1 MIAALGSILAA
12 SLYAALGGGLGLQA
26 REALTEQTMERCKTA
41 SEASERVA
49 ACTTIINS
57 TRDKSLIGRAYNRR
71 GHTYVELKNYL
82 AAARD
87 FAEVARLNPTV
98 GGYQDNRANALRLA
112 GRYNE
117 ALDAASTAIRLAP
130 GYAFVVR
137 GRALIYEEM
146 GRLDQALVDIDRGIA
161 IDSRDAGLRVD
172 RGRIDAKLV
181 RDEDAIRDLTTAI
194 EMDSSRTDALRERGL
209 AYIRAGRTEAAVADL
224 KAFVASHPEDTQIP
238 PVIAVQTQAA
248 MNGGRSPLIS
258 DPGGIRSLP

>member
-1 MIAALGSILAA
+1 MV
-12 SLYAALGGGLGLQA
+12 GLGLILAFSLHSAFSGGLYSQA
-26 REALTEQTMERCKTA
+26 REAPPEQNMERCKTA
-41 SEASERVA
+41 SEASDRVA
-49 ACTTIINS
+49 ACTTVINN
-57 TRDKSLIGRAYNRR
+57 TRDKSLVGRAYNRR
-71 GHTYVELKNYL
+71 GHTYVELKNYF

-112 GRYNE
+112 GRYDE
-117 ALDAASTAIRLAP
+117 ALEAASTAIRLAP

-146 GRLDQALVDIDRGIA
+146 GRLDQALADIDRGIT
-161 IDSRDAGLRVD
+161 IDPRDAGLRVD

-181 RDEDAIRDLTTAI
+181 RDEDAIRDLTIAI

-209 AYIRAGRTEAAVADL
+209 AYIRAGRTEAAMADL

-238 PVIAVQTQAA
+238 PVIAVQAQAA
-248 MNGGRSPLIS
+248 MNGGRSPLIIN
-258 DPGGIRSLP
+258 PGGIRSLP